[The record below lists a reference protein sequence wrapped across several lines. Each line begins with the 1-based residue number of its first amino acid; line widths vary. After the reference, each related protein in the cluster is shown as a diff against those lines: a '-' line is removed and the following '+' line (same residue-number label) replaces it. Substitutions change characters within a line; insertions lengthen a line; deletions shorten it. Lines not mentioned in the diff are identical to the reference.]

1 MGSTSEGSSNLLG
14 SIGRGGAM
22 GYGGARGR
30 GRSVGNSGSQRY
42 ALPVTNQGS
51 GSSEP
56 MGMVSRINRSTQHRL
71 QQTEGEIQR
80 LRRGSGGSAGMG
92 MAMMFS
98 KRGRELGRQKAGL
111 LTPTPYNMGLWEDD
125 PYGGGRRLSQY
136 GLDTGFTGD
145 FDKWKRS
152 QARIKEN
159 EKYKKERI
167 KREAATQAKID
178 SYWGAPAPP
187 PDQST
192 INMSPY
198 SNQ

>member
-14 SIGRGGAM
+14 SIGRGGSI
-22 GYGGARGR
+22 GYGGSRGR
-30 GRSVGNSGSQRY
+30 GRSVGNSGSQGY
-42 ALPVTNQGS
+42 ALPAMIQGS
-51 GSSEP
+51 GSSGS

-71 QQTEGEIQR
+71 QQTNEQMRR
-80 LRRGSGGSAGMG
+80 LRDGFGGSPGMG

-98 KRGRELGRQKAGL
+98 KRGRELARQKAGL
-111 LTPTPYNMGLWEDD
+111 LTPTPYNMGLYEDD
-125 PYGGGRRLSQY
+125 PYGGQQVSQY
-136 GLDTGFTGD
+136 GRDTGFTGD
-145 FDKWKRS
+145 FRKWERS

-167 KREAATQAKID
+167 KREAATQARID
-178 SYWGAPAPP
+178 SYGGAPAPP

-192 INMSPY
+192 INYSPY

>member
-1 MGSTSEGSSNLLG
+1 MGSTSEGASNLY
-14 SIGRGGAM
+14 IGNR
-22 GYGGARGR
+22 
-30 GRSVGNSGSQRY
+30 
-42 ALPVTNQGS
+42 GS
-51 GSSEP
+51 GSSGSSSGS
-56 MGMVSRINRSTQHRL
+56 MGMVSRINRSTKHRL
-71 QQTEGEIQR
+71 LQTNLQIGQHQR
-80 LRRGSGGSAGMG
+80 LGKGWMG
-92 MAMMFS
+92 AAMMTS
-98 KRGRELGRQKAGL
+98 KKGRALLRQKEGL
-111 LTPTPYNMGLWEDD
+111 LTPTPYNMGLYEDD
-125 PYGGGRRLSQY
+125 PYGGRQISQY
-136 GLDTGFTGD
+136 GRDTGFTGD
-145 FDKWKRS
+145 FRKWERS